1 MMSVMSMRRT
11 TTCTFSLNVTRHV
24 AFVLITSGIRHI
36 TDLFFGR
43 TGSHCKQTIAV
54 SLFVLI

>member
-36 TDLFFGR
+36 TDLFLVAQAGSDR
-43 TGSHCKQTIAV
+43 TMYRDCSEIQ
-54 SLFVLI
+54 